1 MHQRL
6 PDGSSRAISIPS
18 PLAPTQAVGFDY
30 SALPPDV
37 AEEAR
42 ATAHHVRER
51 TRAAIIETGRDLRRI
66 KARLRHGLFLKW
78 IDAEFGMTPRT
89 AQNYMAAAAL
99 VEKNE
104 IVSHLPPTSVV
115 QLAAP
120 STPKSAHKEVVRRL
134 EAGEP
139 LTPPVVRSI
148 IKDAQAEQ
156 KRGQEEIA
164 EKRGS
169 RPPGKHQ
176 ASTPQ
181 INLQSRSQDQRQ
193 AVFEVTL
200 EDPVDPATESKAA
213 VKALRLL
220 MDRLGPDFP
229 RFVSLFT
236 SSRGQFDDLVA
247 EIGRDE

>member
-6 PDGSSRAISIPS
+6 PDESSRAISIPS

-99 VEKNE
+99 VEKSE

-120 STPKSAHKEVVRRL
+120 STPKSAHNEVVRRL

-164 EKRGS
+164 ENRGS
-169 RPPGKHQ
+169 RHPGSTRLQPPRSICRAGAKTSGKRC
-176 ASTPQ
+176 
-181 INLQSRSQDQRQ
+181 SR
-193 AVFEVTL
+193 
-200 EDPVDPATESKAA
+200 
-213 VKALRLL
+213 
-220 MDRLGPDFP
+220 
-229 RFVSLFT
+229 
-236 SSRGQFDDLVA
+236 
-247 EIGRDE
+247 

>member
-1 MHQRL
+1 
-6 PDGSSRAISIPS
+6 
-18 PLAPTQAVGFDY
+18 
-30 SALPPDV
+30 
-37 AEEAR
+37 
-42 ATAHHVRER
+42 
-51 TRAAIIETGRDLRRI
+51 
-66 KARLRHGLFLKW
+66 
-78 IDAEFGMTPRT
+78 
-89 AQNYMAAAAL
+89 
-99 VEKNE
+99 
-104 IVSHLPPTSVV
+104 
-115 QLAAP
+115 LAAP

-139 LTPPVVRSI
+139 LMPPVVRSI

-164 EKRGS
+164 ENRGS
-169 RPPGKHQ
+169 RPPGKPQ

-236 SSRGQFDDLVA
+236 ASRGQFDDLVA
-247 EIGRDE
+247 EIVRDE